1 MAEVLAL
8 VDVDSESAPETW
20 PLLLEAVRN
29 AHFTALDLELSGL
42 GDVIGR
48 GKGHTIHTRY
58 SDACEAVKTRAMLS
72 LGVACYRWKQ
82 PLESR
87 ERVQNTNSQYANHT
101 AEPFATTT
109 RLMRESHTPT
119 VTETALEGNDTAA
132 VPLERSDTL
141 EETTP
146 ERDDAL
152 VLEETAPGLEES
164 AREINAT
171 LALGK
176 EAGPGIAVLEDS
188 AHGEKDVV
196 SVGVEVKV
204 FNVWLMCQRPY
215 TIDPSSA
222 HFLVQHGFDFNRQ
235 FARGIPYTPGPMEV
249 QRDEKRVCLHH
260 LLATI
265 LAVGKPLVVHNGW
278 IDLLFLYGNLYS
290 PLPPS
295 LGTLMADFSEMFV
308 GGVYDTKAIAQY
320 QIPQEATFLE
330 YLFRKWSATTI

>member
-1 MAEVLAL
+1 MLF
-8 VDVDSESAPETW
+8 S
-20 PLLLEAVRN
+20 PLI
-29 AHFTALDLELSGL
+29 FPFSS
-42 GDVIGR
+42 
-48 GKGHTIHTRY
+48 TIHTRY

-119 VTETALEGNDTAA
+119 VTETALGGNDAAA

-141 EETTP
+141 EETAA

-188 AHGEKDVV
+188 ARGEKDVV

-249 QRDEKRVCLHH
+249 SYK
-260 LLATI
+260 
-265 LAVGKPLVVHNGW
+265 
-278 IDLLFLYGNLYS
+278 
-290 PLPPS
+290 
-295 LGTLMADFSEMFV
+295 
-308 GGVYDTKAIAQY
+308 
-320 QIPQEATFLE
+320 
-330 YLFRKWSATTI
+330 